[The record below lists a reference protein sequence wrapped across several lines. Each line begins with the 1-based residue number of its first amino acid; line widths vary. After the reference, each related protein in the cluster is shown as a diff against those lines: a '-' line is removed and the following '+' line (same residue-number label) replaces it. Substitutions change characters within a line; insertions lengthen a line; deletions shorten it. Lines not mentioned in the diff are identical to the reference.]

1 MGWFNWKDKQ
11 YLFVFDFGSCG
22 MDRYTEEAGQQPS
35 GCFRTA
41 RKFYFKSGYVWLDKH
56 HIFFH
61 TDLGSG
67 SYILSFFSYACAW
80 RRRYQ
85 IVFRY

>member
-1 MGWFNWKDKQ
+1 MRWFNWKDKQ
-11 YLFVFDFGSCG
+11 YLFVSDFGSRG

-35 GCFRTA
+35 DCFRTA
-41 RKFYFKSGYVWLDKH
+41 CKFYFQSGY
-56 HIFFH
+56 
-61 TDLGSG
+61 DLGSG